1 MCASACPH
9 ACLGR
14 LRCCSVGMCAPSA
27 KVLPTT
33 ATRAAHTAPPRTTSI
48 VAGAACTAIAPSSS
62 KVPPYL
68 PLPALPNCR
77 RCRQYKP
84 CSLAEQPLHLTSTAS
99 LRWYSRGEAL
109 AFFFWDSLH
118 PTSPHPTPHCLTTP
132 SPTPIP
138 NPNPNHT
145 HPKPQPLIT
154 NYHTPLTHPSHPS
167 PSLLYMLCKTASKYV
182 TCWCVSII
190 TLEARGPE

>member
-1 MCASACPH
+1 MGGGRNKRAWFQATRREDFSRIFRFDACVPRSACAH

-132 SPTPIP
+132 SPTP
-138 NPNPNHT
+138 
-145 HPKPQPLIT
+145 
-154 NYHTPLTHPSHPS
+154 PLTN
-167 PSLLYMLCKTASKYV
+167 
-182 TCWCVSII
+182 
-190 TLEARGPE
+190 